1 MKARQIVLATALL
14 VVLWQVA
21 AMVVN
26 ASVLPGPWAALVALV
41 YNLPRGLA
49 HHFLVSGYRLVASM
63 VIATLLATPLGLA
76 IGQSPRWNGLV
87 SPLIYLTYPVPKI
100 VFLPIIMLFLGTG
113 DSSKVFIISLILFFQ
128 ILVVV
133 RDACLGVR
141 PELVQSVRSLGAN
154 RLEQLRYVYLPACL
168 PSVLTALRVSTGTA
182 IAVLFL
188 AETFATQ
195 SGLAYYIT
203 VEAWGRMAY
212 PEMYAGVIAMAVLG
226 FTTYVFLDRLERRV
240 CEWMVVK

>member
-1 MKARQIVLATALL
+1 MRPRNILLATALIGF
-14 VVLWQVA
+14 LWQLA
-21 AMVVN
+21 AVLVN
-26 ASVLPGPWAALVALV
+26 NAVLPGPWAAVAALV
-41 YNLPRGLA
+41 RELPRGLGY
-49 HHFLVSGYRLVASM
+49 HFLVSGYRLALSM
-63 VIATLLATPLGLA
+63 IIATLLATPLGL
-76 IGQSPRWNGLV
+76 IVGQSPRLNAMV
-87 SPLIYLTYPVPKI
+87 SPLLYLTYPIPKI

-113 DSSKVFIISLILFFQ
+113 DSSKVFMIALILFFQ

-133 RDACLGVR
+133 RDACLAVR
-141 PELVQSVRSLGAN
+141 PEMVQSVRSLGAN
-154 RLEQLRYVYLPACL
+154 RLDLLRYVYFPACL

-203 VEAWGRMAY
+203 VEAWGRMDY

-226 FTTYVFLDRLERRV
+226 LATYILLDRLERRM
-240 CEWMVVK
+240 CEWVFVR

>member
-1 MKARQIVLATALL
+1 MKGRHILWATALL
-14 VVLWQVA
+14 VALWQLA
-21 AMVVN
+21 ALLVN
-26 ASVLPGPWAALVALV
+26 ASLLPGPGAALVALIHS
-41 YNLPRGLA
+41 LPRGLG
-49 HHFLVSGYRLVASM
+49 HHFLVSGYRLVVSM
-63 VIATLLATPLGLA
+63 AIATLLATPLGLA
-76 IGQSPRWNGLV
+76 LGQSPRWNSLV

-113 DSSKVFIISLILFFQ
+113 DASKVFMISLILFFQ

-141 PELVQSVRSLGAN
+141 PELVQSVRSLGAK
-154 RLEQLRYVYLPACL
+154 RLELLRYVYLPACL
-168 PSVLTALRVSTGTA
+168 PSVLTALRVSTSTA

-212 PEMYAGVIAMAVLG
+212 PEMYAGVIAMAILG
-226 FTTYVFLDRLERRV
+226 LTTYVLLDRLERRA
-240 CEWMVVK
+240 CEWMVVR

>member
-1 MKARQIVLATALL
+1 MKARQIVLATAFLA
-14 VVLWQVA
+14 VLWQAA
-21 AMVVN
+21 AMAVN
-26 ASVLPGPWAALVALV
+26 ASLLPGPGAALTALIRD
-41 YNLPRGLA
+41 LPRGLA
-49 HHFLVSGYRLVASM
+49 HHFLVSGYRLALSM
-63 VIATLLATPLGLA
+63 VIAALLATPLGLA
-76 IGQSPRWNGLV
+76 IGQSPRWNGLM
-87 SPLIYLTYPVPKI
+87 SPVIYLTYPVPKI

-141 PELVQSVRSLGAN
+141 PELVQSVRSLGAR
-154 RLEQLRYVYLPACL
+154 RLELLRYVYFPACL
-168 PSVLTALRVSTGTA
+168 PAVLTALRVSTGTA

-212 PEMYAGVIAMAVLG
+212 PEMYAGVIALAILG
-226 FTTYVFLDRLERRV
+226 LITYVLLDRLERRA

>member
-1 MKARQIVLATALL
+1 MKGRQILLATALI
-14 VVLWQVA
+14 VVLWQSA
-21 AMVVN
+21 AWVVN
-26 ASVLPGPWAALVALV
+26 ASVLPGPGAALSALARQ
-41 YNLPRGLA
+41 LPLGLG

-63 VIATLLATPLGLA
+63 AIAVLVATPLGLA
-76 IGQSPRWNGLV
+76 IGQSPRWNGLM
-87 SPLIYLTYPVPKI
+87 SPIIYLTYPVPKI

-113 DSSKVFIISLILFFQ
+113 DVSKIFVISLILFFQ

-133 RDACLGVR
+133 RDACLMVR
-141 PELVQSVRSLGAN
+141 PELVQSVRSLGAG
-154 RLEQLRYVYLPACL
+154 RLDLLRYVYLPACL

-182 IAVLFL
+182 VAVLFL

-212 PEMYAGVIAMAVLG
+212 PEMYAGVIAMATLG
-226 FTTYVFLDRLERRV
+226 LTTYVVLDRLERRL

>member
-1 MKARQIVLATALL
+1 MKGRHILFAGLLLIVIWQLAAT
-14 VVLWQVA
+14 VMNV
-21 AMVVN
+21 
-26 ASVLPGPWAALVALV
+26 SVLPGPGAAMAALV

-49 HHFLVSGYRLVASM
+49 GHFLVSGYRLVIAM
-63 VIATLLATPLGLA
+63 AIATLLATPLGLA
-76 IGQSPRWNGLV
+76 MGQSPRLNGLA

-100 VFLPIIMLFLGTG
+100 VFLPLIMLFLGTG
-113 DSSKVFIISLILFFQ
+113 DASKVFIISLILFFQ

-133 RDACLGVR
+133 RDACVAVR

-154 RLEQLRYVYLPACL
+154 RLELLRYVYVPACL

-195 SGLAYYIT
+195 SGLAYFIT

-212 PEMYAGVIAMAVLG
+212 PEMYAGVIAMAALG
-226 FTTYVFLDRLERRV
+226 LITYVALDRLERRV
-240 CEWMVVK
+240 CEWMVVR

>member
-1 MKARQIVLATALL
+1 MTPRSLLLSTAL
-14 VVLWQVA
+14 VAALWQAA
-21 AMVVN
+21 AMLVN
-26 ASVLPGPWAALVALV
+26 ASVLPGPGAAAAALVKE
-41 YNLPRGLA
+41 LPRGLGE
-49 HHFLVSGYRLVASM
+49 HFLVSGYRLALSM
-63 VIATLLATPLGLA
+63 AIATLLAAPLGLA
-76 IGQSPRWNGLV
+76 VGQSRRLNRIV
-87 SPLIYLTYPVPKI
+87 SPIVYLTYPVPKI

-113 DSSKVFIISLILFFQ
+113 DASKVFIIVLILFFQ

-141 PELVQSVRSLGAN
+141 PELVQSVRSLGAG
-154 RLEQLRYVYLPACL
+154 RLDLLRYVYLPACL

-212 PEMYAGVIAMAVLG
+212 PEMYAGVIAMALLG
-226 FTTYVFLDRLERRV
+226 LSTYLLLDRLERRL
-240 CEWMVVK
+240 CEWMVVS

>member
-1 MKARQIVLATALL
+1 MKLRQILAATVLIVL
-14 VVLWQVA
+14 LWQLA
-21 AMVVN
+21 AMAVN
-26 ASVLPGPWAALVALV
+26 ASLLPGPGAALSALIRD
-41 YNLPRGLA
+41 LPRGLA
-49 HHFLVSGYRLVASM
+49 HHFLVSGYRLALSM
-63 VIATLLATPLGLA
+63 VIAALLATPLGLA
-76 IGQSPRWNGLV
+76 IGQSPRWNALV
-87 SPLIYLTYPVPKI
+87 SPVIYLTYPVPKI

-113 DSSKVFIISLILFFQ
+113 DSSKVFMISLILFFQ

-141 PELVQSVRSLGAN
+141 PELVQSVRSLGAG
-154 RLEQLRYVYLPACL
+154 RLGLLRYVYFPACL
-168 PSVLTALRVSTGTA
+168 PAVLTALRVSTGTA

-226 FTTYVFLDRLERRV
+226 LITYVLLDRLERQA

>member
-1 MKARQIVLATALL
+1 VRAREILWATVLLL
-14 VVLWQVA
+14 VFWQAA
-21 AMVVN
+21 AMLVN
-26 ASVLPGPWAALVALV
+26 VSVLPGPGVSVAALV

-49 HHFLVSGYRLVASM
+49 GHFLVSGYRLALSM
-63 VIATLLATPLGLA
+63 VIAGLLATPLGLA
-76 IGQSPRWNGLV
+76 IGQSPRLNGLV
-87 SPLIYLTYPVPKI
+87 SPLIYLTYPIPKI

-113 DSSKVFIISLILFFQ
+113 DGSKVFMITLILFFQ

-141 PELVQSVRSLGAN
+141 PELVQSVRSLGAG
-154 RLEQLRYVYLPACL
+154 RLELLRYVYLPACL

-182 IAVLFL
+182 VAVLFL

-203 VEAWGRMAY
+203 VEAWGRMDY
-212 PEMYAGVIAMAVLG
+212 PEMYAGVIAMAALG
-226 FTTYVFLDRLERRV
+226 LTIYILLDRLERRV
-240 CEWMVVK
+240 CEWMVVQ